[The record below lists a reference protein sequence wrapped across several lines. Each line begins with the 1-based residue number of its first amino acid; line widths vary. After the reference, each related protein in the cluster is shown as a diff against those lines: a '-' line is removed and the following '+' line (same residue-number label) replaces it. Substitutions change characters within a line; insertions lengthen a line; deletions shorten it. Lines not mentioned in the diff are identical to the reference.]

1 LIVIDASAV
10 VALCLDERDALA
22 DDQTFESLAEQQ
34 LLVPAHWHAEIGN
47 ALVTNLRR
55 GRLSSAELAYTIENL
70 AVLQIATQPAPRI
83 EEIEASVKRAVKAGL
98 TYYDELYVWLAESNT
113 LPLFSFDR
121 QMRTAAQ
128 QRGVV
133 VLPA

>member
-1 LIVIDASAV
+1 MIVIDASAI
-10 VALCLDERDALA
+10 VALCLDERDLLA

-47 ALVTNLRR
+47 AFVTNLRR
-55 GRLSSAELAYTIENL
+55 GRLSNGQLAYAIENL
-70 AVLQIATQPAPRI
+70 AILQIVTQPVPRT
-83 EEIEASVKRAVKAGL
+83 EEIEATVTRAAKAGL

-113 LPLFSFDR
+113 LPLFTFDK
-121 QMRTAAQ
+121 QMREAAQ